1 MPEDPKSKK
10 MLPNLKSNK
19 ESLFDKVKE
28 ALMSPS
34 RVATENGRR
43 NADIS
48 KTDNRFLDN
57 SKLLSGEETHP
68 ES

>member
-1 MPEDPKSKK
+1 
-10 MLPNLKSNK
+10 MLPNIKSNK
-19 ESLFDKVKE
+19 ESLFEKVKE
-28 ALMSPS
+28 ALISPT
-34 RVATENGRR
+34 RAATENRRR